1 MRRLAE
7 TVRVYGTSQPGVLQG
22 RIGIVVRRDADR
34 WTANRCDV
42 VPGWR
47 MANALHGR
55 QPCPKPGV
63 RIAAVRI
70 DGRVAQGHLAALRR
84 RHHAAARLG
93 PEGPAPAV
101 LPAGNG
107 HDRRGLHLFGARE
120 IPREDPRRGRLRA
133 GLWHGPK
140 AYSTA
145 EKTIVIR

>member
-7 TVRVYGTSQPGVLQG
+7 TVRVYGTSLPGVLQG

-70 DGRVAQGHLAALRR
+70 DGRVATSPCGSPATSPRCGSTRARR
-84 RHHAAARLG
+84 SG
-93 PEGPAPAV
+93 
-101 LPAGNG
+101 AGSSPS
-107 HDRRGLHLFGARE
+107 RE
-120 IPREDPRRGRLRA
+120 RP
-133 GLWHGPK
+133 
-140 AYSTA
+140 
-145 EKTIVIR
+145 

>member
-1 MRRLAE
+1 MDGRMRRLAE

-70 DGRVAQGHLAALRR
+70 DGRVARVTLRLSGDVTTLRLDSAR
-84 RHHAAARLG
+84 RSG
-93 PEGPAPAV
+93 
-101 LPAGNG
+101 AGSSPS
-107 HDRRGLHLFGARE
+107 RE
-120 IPREDPRRGRLRA
+120 RP
-133 GLWHGPK
+133 
-140 AYSTA
+140 
-145 EKTIVIR
+145 